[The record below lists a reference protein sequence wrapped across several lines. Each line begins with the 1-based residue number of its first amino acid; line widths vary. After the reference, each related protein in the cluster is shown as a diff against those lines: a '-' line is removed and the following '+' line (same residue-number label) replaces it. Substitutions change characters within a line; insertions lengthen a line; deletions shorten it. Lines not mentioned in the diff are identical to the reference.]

1 MKGIVDVV
9 FLVDATGSMQ
19 GCIDILKLR
28 IDDLFRKIVCPDS
41 YGVMSCVGDWR
52 AKIVGFRDYEY
63 DGPEKW
69 FVDNPFTRDAA
80 ELQRQLSALET
91 IGGGDQPES
100 LLDAIYKVADMGA
113 TAHGEES
120 PNCWRARHDAAR
132 LLFVFTDAPY
142 KSKMVVPD
150 LAGGDIREVGYVC
163 VANRIRMTVFAPRGG
178 QTDEQYEL
186 IEDIRYGQWVKMPRA
201 EDGGVDWRE
210 LDVRTLF
217 MPLGRLHFTEVD
229 PPCGYL

>member
-1 MKGIVDVV
+1 MKCNVDIV

-19 GCIDILKLR
+19 PCIDNLKDR
-28 IDDLFRKIVCPDS
+28 ADAFFREMARPDS
-41 YGVMSCVGDWR
+41 YDSISPVKDWR

-69 FVDNPFTRDAA
+69 FVDNMFTRDTV
-80 ELQRQLSALET
+80 ELQRQLSALEA
-91 IGGGDQPES
+91 IGGGDQQES
-100 LLDAIYKVADMGA
+100 LLDAVCKVADMGESA
-113 TAHGEES
+113 YGEEH
-120 PNCWRARHDAAR
+120 PNRWRARQDAAR

-142 KSKMVVPD
+142 KPTMSLPG
-150 LAGGDIREVGYVC
+150 LSGGGIREVRYVC
-163 VANRIRMTVFAPRGG
+163 VANRIQITVFAPRGG